1 MEKKS
6 NRKIFKHNNTKNTTT
21 TTTTNNNNHDNN
33 KTDVKR
39 DAVMRQLFILTKM
52 DRERC
57 SANGKFIQQ

>member
-21 TTTTNNNNHDNN
+21 TTTTNNNHDNN